1 MIEENNLV
9 SLNQYDLSQSSLSQ
23 SNQSQPDPS
32 MFDYEPDPLEVYAA
46 IYDPDFEL
54 GETVRM
60 PRNPKAKASNKESV
74 AELTDMAEGLE
85 AGFEI
90 TYKPA
95 RFEAVWLLDSLRT
108 FYDQALI
115 TDVVAQVKGGKEASV
130 YRCVA
135 HPSTGV
141 DYLAA
146 KVYRP
151 RMFRNL
157 RNDKMYREGRR
168 ILGPDGK
175 TPKERD
181 VRLQRAL
188 DKGTAFGAQM
198 SHTSWLMHEF
208 TTLDKLYRAGAMVP
222 KPYAAGENA
231 ILMSYIGDDQ
241 LPAPILRSVDLTEVE
256 ALTLFDDVM
265 SNVELLLKHD
275 LVHGDL
281 SAFNILYW
289 DGAIMLIDFPQVV
302 ESKQNPHAYKI
313 FQRDV
318 QRVCEYFVDQGVACD
333 ARSIVKEMWDRYA
346 AVEPLDE
353 LADLSRWAE
362 ENEER

>member
-1 MIEENNLV
+1 MIEEDNLV
-9 SLNQYDLSQSSLSQ
+9 TFNQTNVSQ
-23 SNQSQPDPS
+23 SNQLQSDQPQLEPLL
-32 MFDYEPDPLEVYAA
+32 FDYDPDPLEVYAA
-46 IYDPDFEL
+46 MYDPDYEA
-54 GETVRM
+54 GEIVRA
-60 PRNPKAKASNKESV
+60 PRNPKAKRSDKESV
-74 AELTDMAEGLE
+74 AELTDVAEGLE

-95 RFEAVWLLDSLRT
+95 RFEAVWLLSSLRS

-198 SHTSWLMHEF
+198 AHTSWLMHEF
-208 TTLDKLYRAGAMVP
+208 TTLDKLYRAGARVP
-222 KPYAAGENA
+222 KPYASSENA
-231 ILMSYIGDDQ
+231 ILMGYIGDDQ
-241 LPAPILRSVDLTEVE
+241 LPAPILQTVDLAKDE
-256 ALTLFDDVM
+256 AQALFDDVM
-265 SNVELLLKHD
+265 VNVELLLSHD

-289 DGAIMLIDFPQVV
+289 EGVTTLIDFPQVV
-302 ESKQNPHAYKI
+302 ESKLNPHAHRI
-313 FQRDV
+313 FQRDI
-318 QRVCEYFVDQGVACD
+318 QRVCEYFAEQGVDCNATLIAD
-333 ARSIVKEMWDRYA
+333 DMWGRYA
-346 AVEPLDE
+346 APEPLDE

-362 ENEER
+362 DDVA

>member
-1 MIEENNLV
+1 M
-9 SLNQYDLSQSSLSQ
+9 
-23 SNQSQPDPS
+23 
-32 MFDYEPDPLEVYAA
+32 
-46 IYDPDFEL
+46 
-54 GETVRM
+54 
-60 PRNPKAKASNKESV
+60 
-74 AELTDMAEGLE
+74 
-85 AGFEI
+85 
-90 TYKPA
+90 
-95 RFEAVWLLDSLRT
+95 
-108 FYDQALI
+108 I

-231 ILMSYIGDDQ
+231 ILMDYIGDDQ
-241 LPAPILRSVDLTEVE
+241 LPAPILQSVELAEGE

-289 DGAIMLIDFPQVV
+289 EGGVMLIDFPQVV
-302 ESKQNPHAYKI
+302 ESKENPHAYKI
-313 FQRDV
+313 FQRDI
-318 QRVCEYFVDQGVACD
+318 QRVCEYFADQGVACD
-333 ARSIVKEMWDRYA
+333 AGSIVKEMWDRYA

-362 ENEER
+362 ENGASD

>member
-1 MIEENNLV
+1 MIEENNQV
-9 SLNQYDLSQSSLSQ
+9 SLNQFDLDQHDPSQ
-23 SNQSQPDPS
+23 SNLSQTNPS
-32 MFDYEPDPLEVYAA
+32 MFEYESDPLEVYAA
-46 IYDPDFEL
+46 MYDPDFDL
-54 GETVRM
+54 GETVRT
-60 PRNPKAKASNKESV
+60 PRNPKAKRSGKESV
-74 AELTDMAEGLE
+74 AELTDSAQGLE
-85 AGFEI
+85 AGFVT

-95 RFEAVWLLDSLRT
+95 RFEAVWLLSSLRS
-108 FYDQALI
+108 FYDQAMI

-157 RNDKMYREGRR
+157 RNDKIYREGRR

-208 TTLDKLYRAGAMVP
+208 TTLDKLYRAGAAVP
-222 KPYAAGENA
+222 KPDRSQRERHSHGLCRRRPVAGA
-231 ILMSYIGDDQ
+231 
-241 LPAPILRSVDLTEVE
+241 
-256 ALTLFDDVM
+256 
-265 SNVELLLKHD
+265 
-275 LVHGDL
+275 
-281 SAFNILYW
+281 
-289 DGAIMLIDFPQVV
+289 DF
-302 ESKQNPHAYKI
+302 
-313 FQRDV
+313 
-318 QRVCEYFVDQGVACD
+318 
-333 ARSIVKEMWDRYA
+333 
-346 AVEPLDE
+346 AVGRPGG
-353 LADLSRWAE
+353 
-362 ENEER
+362 ERGISSL